1 MDVAPKLVAF
11 DLDGTLAESKQPVT
25 PEMGALLAKLLQ
37 KMPVAVMSGAGFPQF
52 EKQFL
57 PAIPGDANVANLY
70 IFPDSAAQ
78 CWQYKNNAWQTVY
91 NKAFTREEK
100 ERIMG
105 VLAHALAEVGL
116 SHAPVRVWGERV
128 EDREAE
134 IAFSPLGQQAPLKE
148 KEMWHKIHDDTR
160 QKLHAALT
168 RELPEFANATGG
180 LTTIDITRKGIT
192 KAYGL
197 EELSKMSGI
206 PINEMLYVGDALGE
220 GGNDAVVIPTGVKTQ
235 EVSGPIETV
244 KLIKDV
250 LAQ

>member
-1 MDVAPKLVAF
+1 MDFTPKLVAF

-25 PEMGALLAKLLQ
+25 KEMGELLGKLLQ

-52 EKQFL
+52 ERQFL
-57 PAIPGDANVANLY
+57 PALPTDINFAHLY

-78 CWQYKNNAWQTVY
+78 CWQYKHNAWQTVY
-91 NKAFTREEK
+91 NKAFTHEEK
-100 ERIMG
+100 EHIMS
-105 VLAHALAEVGL
+105 VLAQALAEVGL

-128 EDREAE
+128 EDRDAE

-148 KEMWHKIHDDTR
+148 KEVWHKSHDDMR
-160 QKLHAALT
+160 QKLHEALV

-197 EELSKMSGI
+197 GELAKMSGI
-206 PINEMLYVGDALGE
+206 PISSMLYVGDALKE
-220 GGNDAVVIPTGVKTQ
+220 GGNDAVVIPTGIRTQ
-235 EVSGPIETV
+235 EVSGPIETAKV
-244 KLIKDV
+244 IEEV